1 MSDGHPLFPSPSRSK
16 RSRER
21 GRAAPFARVSGNSL
35 SPECA
40 RRNTA
45 GALAPCVSLST
56 SKASSYWA
64 LSFTLVCAP
73 QAAMKQEALIGTA
86 APLDA
91 LTVGAIGILA
101 YMLGNV
107 LHEGLGHGGACVL
120 VGAKPLVI
128 SSVHFEC
135 SSDSRLVFAGG
146 TAMNLLAGALFFAL

>member
-1 MSDGHPLFPSPSRSK
+1 
-16 RSRER
+16 
-21 GRAAPFARVSGNSL
+21 
-35 SPECA
+35 
-40 RRNTA
+40 
-45 GALAPCVSLST
+45 
-56 SKASSYWA
+56 
-64 LSFTLVCAP
+64 
-73 QAAMKQEALIGTA
+73 MKQEALIGTT

-120 VGAKPLVI
+120 IGAKPLVI

-146 TAMNLLAGALFFAL
+146 TAINLLAGALFFALGRLTVPAYPRLKYFSWIAMTLNLYTGTGYFCSPASVALVTGPGLSRGSARSGCGESH